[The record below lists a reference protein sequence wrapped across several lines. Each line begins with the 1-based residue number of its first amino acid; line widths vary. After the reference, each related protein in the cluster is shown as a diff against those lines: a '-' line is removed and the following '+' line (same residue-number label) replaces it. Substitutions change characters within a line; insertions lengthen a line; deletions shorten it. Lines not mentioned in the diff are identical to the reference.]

1 MELFSNRIQS
11 PLGEMLLVTDNQGIV
26 RALDF
31 TNHKVRL
38 HRELRER
45 FDDVE
50 LREAV
55 ETEAVKTIS
64 GKLDRYFTDDLTAL
78 DDIAVAADG
87 SDFQR
92 QVWTAL
98 RKIPAGKTTSYGEL
112 SRSLGHTDPRMAKD
126 IGAAIGANPIAII
139 IPCHRVIG
147 RDGALKGY
155 AWGLQ
160 RKYRRLIHE
169 KADVRRNGTAV
180 LLGL

>member
-64 GKLDRYFTDDLTAL
+64 GKLDRLLHGT
-78 DDIAVAADG
+78 I
-87 SDFQR
+87 SR
-92 QVWTAL
+92 HWTIL
-98 RKIPAGKTTSYGEL
+98 RWLP
-112 SRSLGHTDPRMAKD
+112 M
-126 IGAAIGANPIAII
+126 AAIFND
-139 IPCHRVIG
+139 RSG
-147 RDGALKGY
+147 RRSARSRPKDHQL
-155 AWGLQ
+155 
-160 RKYRRLIHE
+160 R
-169 KADVRRNGTAV
+169 
-180 LLGL
+180 

>member
-64 GKLDRYFTDDLTAL
+64 EKLDRYFTDDLTAL

-98 RKIPAGKTTSYGEL
+98 RKIPAGKTTCSSTRRRMCAGTGPLCCLASKTSNLLAAVRTSARTRPPRYG
-112 SRSLGHTDPRMAKD
+112 S
-126 IGAAIGANPIAII
+126 
-139 IPCHRVIG
+139 
-147 RDGALKGY
+147 
-155 AWGLQ
+155 
-160 RKYRRLIHE
+160 
-169 KADVRRNGTAV
+169 
-180 LLGL
+180 